1 MAPRLPQPAAA
12 IIGRHDEQL
21 EEEDD
26 PAPDVGGAAEFRQQP
41 LARHQFTL
49 EGQKGGGGGDPFR
62 MPAPAF
68 PKRNAFR
75 HASEFI
81 HKKTDKPKEPDIII
95 YALRQTTR
103 TMKKRLIFLPVLA
116 GLLCLAASGC
126 SNKNID
132 TAKVREAFQSV
143 SGDAK
148 EQLEE
153 ALKDIEAS
161 NYVAAVKPLRTV
173 AYTVRMD
180 ANQRKVLEEMMK
192 KLRAK
197 VAAQK

>member
-1 MAPRLPQPAAA
+1 
-12 IIGRHDEQL
+12 
-21 EEEDD
+21 
-26 PAPDVGGAAEFRQQP
+26 
-41 LARHQFTL
+41 
-49 EGQKGGGGGDPFR
+49 
-62 MPAPAF
+62 
-68 PKRNAFR
+68 
-75 HASEFI
+75 
-81 HKKTDKPKEPDIII
+81 
-95 YALRQTTR
+95 
-103 TMKKRLIFLPVLA
+103 LIFLPVLA

-143 SGDAK
+143 SGDSRA
-148 EQLEE
+148 QLEE